1 MKIGWFMKEV
11 EKQLKDRCDGLE
23 KKIIAL
29 RNEKDQVEDSLYTL
43 QCDHEKMTRLHQMQ
57 EEEIAHKIKM
67 RDEQVNMEKDKGIA
81 EANVTADRRVTEVK
95 DTYQNKLTAQ
105 LEKRGD
111 ELREMYTE
119 ILGRLPDV
127 NVDIGGGASVK
138 TKKKATRR

>member
-1 MKIGWFMKEV
+1 MKMGWFMKEV
-11 EKQLKDRCDGLE
+11 EKQLRERCEGLE
-23 KKIIAL
+23 KKIIQL
-29 RNEKDQVEDSLYTL
+29 RNAKDQVEDSLYDL
-43 QCDHEKMTRLHQMQ
+43 KCDHEKMTRLHKIQ

-81 EANVTADRRVTEVK
+81 EAGVAADRRVNEVK
-95 DTYQNKLTAQ
+95 NEYQNKLTSQ

-127 NVDIGGGASVK
+127 NVKIGDSTVV
-138 TKKKATRR
+138 TKKATRKR